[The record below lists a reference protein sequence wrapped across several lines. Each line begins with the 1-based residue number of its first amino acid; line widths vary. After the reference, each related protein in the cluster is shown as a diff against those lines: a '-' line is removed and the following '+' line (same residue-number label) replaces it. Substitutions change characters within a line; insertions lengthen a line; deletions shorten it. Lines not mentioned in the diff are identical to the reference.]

1 VDAPL
6 PHPPLVRE
14 DLEEGQVR
22 RQVALIVNPYA
33 TSVSRRVRNLVVAA
47 LRSRYDVLVIDTK
60 EPGHATHLAREAAEE
75 GADAVITLGGDGTV
89 NEAANGLAGSDVPLF
104 PLPGGSQ
111 NVYTKMLGIP
121 GDIVDATQHL
131 LRIADN
137 WRPRRVDLGRVEG
150 RLFTFSAGA
159 GLDASVVERVDAN
172 PEKKARWRERYY
184 AVSAARV
191 FLRRYIVRPPRIR
204 VESPGSS
211 VRGVTVIVQN
221 GDPYTYFGERP
232 IRVCEGIGLDDGTLS
247 AAVLERA
254 SPVDLP
260 TMGARLLA
268 DGLEVT
274 DHSHASSLPGLDS
287 FDVHSVG
294 DTQFAVQVDGDFLG
308 RFDHVR
314 FEAVP
319 DALTVVS

>member
-1 VDAPL
+1 VSGPL
-6 PHPPLVRE
+6 RHLPFARE
-14 DLEEGQVR
+14 ALEDGSAR
-22 RQVALIVNPYA
+22 RQIALIVNPYA
-33 TSVSRRVRNLVVAA
+33 TAVSRRVRNLVVAA

-60 EPGHATHLAREAAEE
+60 EPGHATQLAREAAEE

-111 NVYTKMLGIP
+111 NVYAKMLGIP
-121 GDIVDATQHL
+121 ADIIDATLHL
-131 LRIADN
+131 LRISDA

-172 PEKKARWRERYY
+172 PKLKARWRERYY

-204 VESPGSS
+204 VEAQGSS

-268 DGLEVT
+268 DNLEVT
-274 DHSHASSLPGLDS
+274 DHSHASSLPGLEG
-287 FDVHSVG
+287 FDVHAVG
-294 DTQFAVQVDGDFLG
+294 DAPFAVQVDGDFLG
-308 RFDHVR
+308 RFEHVR

>member
-1 VDAPL
+1 MTPSRRRPVVAT
-6 PHPPLVRE
+6 E
-14 DLEEGQVR
+14 ALEADDSPR
-22 RQVALIVNPYA
+22 RLALIVNPYA
-33 TSVSRRVRNLVVAA
+33 TSVSRRLRTLVIAA
-47 LRSRYDVLVIDTK
+47 LRTRYDVRVMETAG
-60 EPGHATHLAREAAEE
+60 PGHATELARAAAED
-75 GADAVITLGGDGTV
+75 GSDAIVTFGGDGTV

-111 NVYTKMLGIP
+111 NVYAKMLGIS

-131 LRIADN
+131 LHIDDS
-137 WRPRRVDLGRVEG
+137 WHPRRVDMGRVEG

-172 PEKKARWRERYY
+172 PERKARWRERYY
-184 AVSAARV
+184 AVSAAKV
-191 FLRRYIVRPPRIR
+191 FLRRYIVRPPRIE
-204 VESPGSS
+204 VESTGGN
-211 VRGVTVIVQN
+211 VQGVTVIVQN
-221 GDPYTYFGERP
+221 GDPYTFFGERP

-268 DGLEVT
+268 GGLEAT
-274 DHSHASSLPGLDS
+274 DHRHASSLPGLDG
-287 FDVHSVG
+287 FDVRAVG
-294 DTQFAVQVDGDFLG
+294 NRPFAVQVDGDFLG

-314 FEAVP
+314 FDAVP

>member
-1 VDAPL
+1 MRT
-6 PHPPLVRE
+6 LV
-14 DLEEGQVR
+14 L
-22 RQVALIVNPYA
+22 
-33 TSVSRRVRNLVVAA
+33 AA
-47 LRSRYDVLVIDTK
+47 LRSRYEIAVMDTSG
-60 EPGHATHLAREAAEE
+60 PGHATQLAREAAEE
-75 GADAVITLGGDGTV
+75 NVDAVITFGGDGTV
-89 NEAANGLAGSDVPLF
+89 NEAANGLAGSEVPLF

-111 NVYTKMLGIP
+111 NVYAKMLGIS

-131 LRIADN
+131 LRIDDS
-137 WRPRRVDLGRVEG
+137 WRPRRVDLGRVQG

-172 PEKKARWRERYY
+172 PARKARWRERYY

-191 FLRRYIVRPPRIR
+191 FLRRYIVRPPRIHI
-204 VESPGSS
+204 ESPDHS

-221 GDPYTYFGERP
+221 GDPYTYFGQRP

-268 DGLEVT
+268 DGLEAT
-274 DHSHASSLPGLDS
+274 DHRHASSLPGLAG
-287 FDVHSVG
+287 FDVRAVG
-294 DTQFAVQVDGDFLG
+294 ERPFAVQVDGDFLG

-319 DALTVVS
+319 EALTVVS

>member
-1 VDAPL
+1 M
-6 PHPPLVRE
+6 
-14 DLEEGQVR
+14 
-22 RQVALIVNPYA
+22 NPYA
-33 TSVSRRVRNLVVAA
+33 TSVSRQLRGLVVAG
-47 LRSRYDVLVIDTK
+47 LRSRYDVLVIDTAA
-60 EPGHATHLAREAAEE
+60 PGHATQLAREAAEE
-75 GADAVITLGGDGTV
+75 GVDAVVTFGGDGTV

-111 NVYTKMLGIP
+111 NVYAKMLGIP
-121 GDIVDATQHL
+121 GDIIDATQHL
-131 LRIADN
+131 LRIADDWN
-137 WRPRRVDLGRVEG
+137 PRRVDLGRVEG
-150 RLFTFSAGA
+150 RLFAFSAGA

-172 PEKKARWRERYY
+172 PARKARWRERYY

-204 VESPGSS
+204 VESPERS

-221 GDPYTYFGERP
+221 GNPYTYFGRRP
-232 IRVCEGIGLDDGTLS
+232 IRVCEEIGLDDGKLS
-247 AAVLERA
+247 AAVLVRA

-268 DGLEVT
+268 DGLEAT
-274 DHSHASSLPGLDS
+274 DHRHASSLPGLDG
-287 FDVHSVG
+287 FDVHSDG
-294 DTQFAVQVDGDFLG
+294 DHPFAVQVDGDFLG

-314 FEAVP
+314 FDAVP

>member
-1 VDAPL
+1 M
-6 PHPPLVRE
+6 
-14 DLEEGQVR
+14 
-22 RQVALIVNPYA
+22 
-33 TSVSRRVRNLVVAA
+33 
-47 LRSRYDVLVIDTK
+47 
-60 EPGHATHLAREAAEE
+60 
-75 GADAVITLGGDGTV
+75 ITLGGDGTV

-111 NVYTKMLGIP
+111 NVYAKMLGIP
-121 GDIVDATQHL
+121 GDIVDATQQL
-131 LRIADN
+131 LRIADA
-137 WRPRRVDLGRVEG
+137 WRRGASTSAASKG

-172 PEKKARWRERYY
+172 PRAQGALAR
-184 AVSAARV
+184 AL
-191 FLRRYIVRPPRIR
+191 LRRQRGASLPAPLHRAPAADP
-204 VESPGSS
+204 VETKGSS

-268 DGLEVT
+268 DNLEVT
-274 DHSHASSLPGLDS
+274 DHSHAGSLPGLD
-287 FDVHSVG
+287 G
-294 DTQFAVQVDGDFLG
+294 LRCPRRRRRAVRRPGRRRLPRPLRPRALRGRAGRADRRQLDRVAAAQHDERLDF
-308 RFDHVR
+308 RR
-314 FEAVP
+314 
-319 DALTVVS
+319 

>member
-1 VDAPL
+1 VSGPRRHLSFA
-6 PHPPLVRE
+6 RE
-14 DLEEGQVR
+14 SLEDGDVR

-33 TSVSRRVRNLVVAA
+33 TAVSRRIRNLVVAA
-47 LRSRYDVLVIDTK
+47 LGSRYEVLVIDTK
-60 EPGHATHLAREAAEE
+60 EPGHATQLAREAAEE

-111 NVYTKMLGIP
+111 NVYAKMLGIP
-121 GDIVDATQHL
+121 ADIIDATLHL
-131 LRIADN
+131 LRIADA

-172 PEKKARWRERYY
+172 PKLKARWRERYY

-204 VESPGSS
+204 VEAEGSS

-268 DGLEVT
+268 DNLEVT
-274 DHSHASSLPGLDS
+274 DHSHAASLPGLDG
-287 FDVHSVG
+287 FDVHAVG
-294 DTQFAVQVDGDFLG
+294 DAPFAVQVDGDFLG